1 MPTVKVRT
9 KQNQKKVSKKH
20 LKKNDNNVD
29 KLTGSRLKSSE
40 FSKVEDE
47 LIQTVDK
54 LSRVGLQEYA
64 TYLSHPF
71 RIFWTNLLAGTA
83 RGLGFLFGAAI
94 VLAVISYVFAI
105 LIDLPVV
112 GKFFVNLNEFLEQST
127 NIYIQGD

>member
-71 RIFWTNLLAGTA
+71 GRIYSRVQHEDLDFCSVRLLFW
-83 RGLGFLFGAAI
+83 
-94 VLAVISYVFAI
+94 
-105 LIDLPVV
+105 
-112 GKFFVNLNEFLEQST
+112 Q
-127 NIYIQGD
+127 